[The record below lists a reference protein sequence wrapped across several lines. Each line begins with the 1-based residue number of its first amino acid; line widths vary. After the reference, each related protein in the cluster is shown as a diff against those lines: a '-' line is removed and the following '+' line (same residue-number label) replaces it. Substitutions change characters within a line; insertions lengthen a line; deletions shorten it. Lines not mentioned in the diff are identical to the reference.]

1 MLVAAKTLAL
11 TAFKLLDNPKIL
23 DQAQAEFLIKRGADF
38 KYIPLLGERSPAL
51 DYRN

>member
-11 TAFKLLDNPKIL
+11 TAFKLLDNTKIL
-23 DQAQAEFLIKRGADF
+23 DQAQAEFLKKRGADF
-38 KYIPLLGERSPAL
+38 KYIPLLGERNPAL

>member
-11 TAFKLLDNPKIL
+11 TGMELLDKPNIL
-23 DQAQAEFLIKRGADF
+23 SLAKKEFVKRRGSDF
-38 KYIPLLGERSPAL
+38 KYIPLLGDREPAL